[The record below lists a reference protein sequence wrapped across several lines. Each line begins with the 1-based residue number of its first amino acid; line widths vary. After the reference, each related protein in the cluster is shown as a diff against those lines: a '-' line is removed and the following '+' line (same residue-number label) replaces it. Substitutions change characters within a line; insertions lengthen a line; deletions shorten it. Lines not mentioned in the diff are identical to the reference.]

1 MLPLLSLG
9 VCVMTLSLNLNGYV
23 KNTESPIYVESLAK
37 FAKPVSQLPSG
48 LEQNIVMKVTALLW
62 CNDPV

>member
-37 FAKPVSQLPSG
+37 FAKPVSQQCRVLVVG
-48 LEQNIVMKVTALLW
+48 K
-62 CNDPV
+62 